1 MFLVLCSIKRKTT
14 TKTTLIKY
22 HFDVTSIKPELSFL
36 FSLLIYSIYLVQLIF
51 VWYKIYPPKKKKK
64 IYQNIRTKTKKKKTS
79 NNKQFIY

>member
-64 IYQNIRTKTKKKKTS
+64 FIRTLELRQKKKKTS